1 MSNMLGGLIR
11 GYHAQ
16 ITRYRNR
23 PFLRA
28 AMAGCALVSMA
39 DRVVSLQQRTRVDE
53 ILETLDALRLFDP
66 HEAVDL
72 FNEFV
77 EAIRTHQESGHAL
90 ALTVLDQEVADEPE
104 KARLLM
110 RICAAVSEKE
120 GVIHPPEWR
129 ELQGLCLRYGIEPHH
144 CGIGGTPED

>member
-1 MSNMLGGLIR
+1 MSSILNGLMR
-11 GYHAQ
+11 GYQAQ
-16 ITRYRNR
+16 IQRYRNR

-39 DRVVSLQQRTRVDE
+39 DRVVSLQQRTRVDQ

-66 HEAVDL
+66 HEGVDL

-77 EAIRTHQESGHAL
+77 EAIRIQQEAGHAL
-90 ALTVLDQEVADEPE
+90 ALTVLDQEVAEEPD

-110 RICAAVSEKE
+110 RICAAVSEEE

-129 ELQGLCLRYGIEPHH
+129 ELHGLCLRYGIEPHH
-144 CGIGGTPED
+144 CGLGAEPEA